1 MDGGDRSGTSPLPA
15 GQAAGAVADLL
26 RERRRTIVNQEM
38 REGEEWN

>member
-1 MDGGDRSGTSPLPA
+1 MAACDRSGTSPLPA
-15 GQAAGAVADLL
+15 GQAAGVAANLL